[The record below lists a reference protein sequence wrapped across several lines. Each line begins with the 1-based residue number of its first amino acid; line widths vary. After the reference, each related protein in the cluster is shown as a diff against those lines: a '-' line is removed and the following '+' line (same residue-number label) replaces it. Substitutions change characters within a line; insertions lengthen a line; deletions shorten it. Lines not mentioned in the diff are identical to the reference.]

1 MVSIIEKNLKLD
13 INRIVFIGRTF
24 KEYIKMFDLN
34 RQ

>member
-13 INRIVFIGRTF
+13 INRIVLIGRTF
-24 KEYIKMFDLN
+24 EEYIKMFDLN